1 MSTPASHPQTV
12 VLVHGYM
19 DDGEIWADVRTGL
32 EERSIPALA
41 LSLAGMG
48 DRTTDA
54 GPYTLNRWADDLT
67 AQLNTVDGEVV
78 LVGHSM
84 GSQIAELAAA
94 RLGDRVRAL
103 VLINPI
109 PLAGTQLPAEQIAP
123 FQQPDLSLEG
133 QKGFRRSLSTSFP
146 DAELD
151 RLSAVALNVAPT
163 TIAATATA
171 WNEGHPDG
179 SGPSGYRGPVTI
191 LRGANDPFV
200 TTEIVSSYVAP
211 RFEDATEAS
220 IPDAGHWPHVENP
233 AVVAAKIADTVNAES
248 TNERPAQAWQSAFE
262 QKSEE
267 GFAAA
272 LALDVRLEA
281 SALAKPVQGKDKI
294 KAVMAA
300 VSGVYESL
308 EFVHQ
313 VQDGERTYLEW
324 RAAAFGGF
332 AMKGITIL
340 KRDEAGLI
348 AEIAIHHRPLGA
360 VMQIASKV
368 GPTLAGVLT
377 PDYFTYTEGK

>member
-1 MSTPASHPQTV
+1 MSTPATQSQTV

-19 DDGEIWADVRTGL
+19 DDGEIWANVRSGL

-48 DRTTDA
+48 DRTNEA
-54 GPYTLNRWADDLT
+54 GPYTLDRWADDLT
-67 AQLNTVDGEVV
+67 VQLNAVDGAVV

-133 QKGFRRSLSTSFP
+133 LKGFRRSLATSFP

-151 RLSAVALNVAPT
+151 RLAAVALKVAPT

-171 WNEGHPDG
+171 WNNGHPDG
-179 SGPSGYRGPVTI
+179 GGPSGYRGPVTI
-191 LRGANDPFV
+191 LRGVNDPFV
-200 TTEIVSSYVAP
+200 TAEIVSSYVAP
-211 RFEDATEAS
+211 RFAAAIETS
-220 IPDAGHWPHVENP
+220 VPGAGHWPHVENP
-233 AVVAAKIADTVNAES
+233 VVVAALIADAANTES

-262 QKSEE
+262 QKTEE

-272 LALDVRLEA
+272 LASDVRLEA

-332 AMKGITIL
+332 AMKGVTIL

-360 VMQIASKV
+360 VMQIAAKV
-368 GPTLAGVLT
+368 GPTLAGVLS